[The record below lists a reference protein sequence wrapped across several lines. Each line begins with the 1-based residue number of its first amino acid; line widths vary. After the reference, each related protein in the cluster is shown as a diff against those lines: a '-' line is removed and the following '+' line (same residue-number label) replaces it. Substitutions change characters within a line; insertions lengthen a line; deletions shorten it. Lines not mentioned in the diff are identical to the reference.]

1 MAYTEH
7 QILLF
12 FLILVRMTSLF
23 LAAPVF
29 SSRSV
34 PMMFKIGMGGLISF
48 LIFPVVEPNTPEIAL
63 DWLQVL
69 VVVFAEIF
77 TGVMIGFVLSFL
89 FVGIEIAGEYIGLDM
104 GFSMVQEIDPT
115 FNQPLSVI
123 ARLKTNMAMLIFLL
137 LDGHHYLIEALAYS
151 YRTVPVG
158 GWQLSSLAV
167 QRIMQIS
174 AEVFVI
180 GIKVAA
186 PAVVTLFLTSVAMGI
201 IARAVPQMNIFFVGI
216 PLRMLAGFSALIF
229 GMPLFLYV
237 FQKLLEQFENNI
249 TYILQV
255 M

>member
-180 GIKVAA
+180 GIKIAA